1 VARTGEVA
9 SGGLSARRAAREVCV
24 IGKDIEAFLLAEVAV
39 DFENVSIDPETDL
52 IEHGVIDSLT
62 ILKLVTFL
70 EESCGIAVHDEDIV
84 PENFKNVNSLVRF
97 VEQKRRG
104 E

>member
-1 VARTGEVA
+1 MARTGEVA

-39 DFENVSIDPETDL
+39 DFENESIDPETDL
-52 IEHGVIDSLT
+52 IEHRVIDSLT

-70 EESCGIAVHDEDIV
+70 EESCGITVLDEDIV

-97 VEQKRRG
+97 VEEKRRG

>member
-1 VARTGEVA
+1 M
-9 SGGLSARRAAREVCV
+9 

-39 DFENVSIDPETDL
+39 DFEHDSISPETDL
-52 IEHGVIDSLT
+52 IEHRVIDSLT

-70 EESCGIAVHDEDIV
+70 EESCGIAVLDEDIV
-84 PENFKNVNSLVRF
+84 PENFKNVNSLVKF